1 MIYRIDRND
10 ALVYA
15 DGAFRRFAASVG
27 EPDLGERMLGQSL
40 WDYIGDPE
48 LSALHLALISRARQ
62 GHEVTIRTRCDSESM
77 ARSVEITFVPQE
89 DGAVEL
95 RCRLAGAEL
104 LNANLLPPST
114 GREGAMLRLCA
125 WCYRG
130 ERDGWRD
137 IEDVVTAQHLLE
149 RPRAPF
155 ITHGICE
162 DCLAERH
169 AELDATAAVS

>member
-1 MIYRIDRND
+1 VIYRIDRND

-40 WDYIGDPE
+40 WDFIGDPE

-62 GHEVTIRTRCDSESM
+62 GHEITIRTRCDSENV
-77 ARSVEITFVPQE
+77 ARSIEITFAPQE

-95 RCRLAGAEL
+95 CCRLAGAEL
-104 LNANLLPPST
+104 LNLNLPPS
-114 GREGAMLRLCA
+114 GEQAGAMLRLCA
-125 WCYRG
+125 WCYRA

-137 IEDVVTAQHLLE
+137 IEEVVTAEHLLE
-149 RPRAPF
+149 RPRAPI

-162 DCLAERH
+162 DCLAELH
-169 AELDATAAVS
+169 AELDAPAAVS